1 MRDKE
6 MLMQE
11 HKMVL
16 PEKVEIGDITVRDGL
31 QALEHYFFTD
41 QKVALAEGLIE
52 AGFKRIEVTN
62 FGNPKFMPQ
71 FKDAEEL
78 LERLFQSKKVGSR
91 LRQNGGDVWVT
102 AVTINERAVTRA
114 LDFKAKRGF
123 GPDIV
128 LQMVSTDPAHHK
140 VNSGM
145 SLDEYWKMTEQ
156 CTKMA
161 REQGVDMCG
170 TVSTIWGSPI
180 EGHQV
185 TDLKTA
191 VEFSKIYL
199 DLGAA
204 YIEQADHDGSA
215 DPARV
220 YEYFRMIVDPALM
233 GEWADPKYHL
243 AHFHTSRGM
252 GMANYLA
259 ALQAGIYRYETT
271 LNSTG
276 GQPANMVDGKLTGGT
291 GRYYHKEHLLSGIV
305 GTEDTVVMMESMGI
319 KTGIDIVKLLEVGKI
334 FRDEYLKI
342 SPADMEQMVR
352 NVSEVTGISTQ
363 RLYNLKGTEAAVD
376 SLVEEALAYIE
387 EPGEEQTKVRKDTI
401 AQLINSLRGYL
412 TSGVWALSR
421 AETLVSNVPP
431 SPHLKHL
438 L

>member
-1 MRDKE
+1 MKE
-6 MLMQE
+6 QR
-11 HKMVL
+11 MVL

-31 QALEHYFFTD
+31 QTLEHYFPTE
-41 QKVALAEGLIE
+41 QKLALAEGLIE

-71 FKDAEEL
+71 FQDAEEL
-78 LERLFQSKKVGSR
+78 LERLFESERVGSKM
-91 LRQNGGDVWVT
+91 RQQGGDVWVT
-102 AVTINERAVTRA
+102 AVTINERAVTRS
-114 LDFKAKRGF
+114 LDFKAKHGY

-128 LQMVSTDPAHHK
+128 LQMVSTDPAHHQ

-145 SLDEYWKMTEQ
+145 SLDEYWKMTER

-161 REQGVDMCG
+161 RAEGVDMCG

-220 YEYFRMIVDPALM
+220 YEYFRMILDPALM
-233 GEWADPKYHL
+233 GKWADPQYHL

-271 LNSTG
+271 LSSTG

-319 KTGIDIVKLLEVGKI
+319 STGIDIPKLLEVGKR
-334 FRDEYLKI
+334 FRNEYLRI
-342 SPADMEQMVR
+342 SPAAMEQMAR
-352 NVSEVTGISTQ
+352 NVSEVTGIPTQ
-363 RLYNLKGTEAAVD
+363 RLYNLKGTEAAID
-376 SLVEEALAYIE
+376 SLVEEALAHIKE
-387 EPGEEQTKVRKDTI
+387 SGEEQTEARKDTI
-401 AQLINSLRGYL
+401 AQLLNSLRGYL
-412 TSGVWALSR
+412 TSGIWALSR

-431 SPHLKHL
+431 SPYLKHL